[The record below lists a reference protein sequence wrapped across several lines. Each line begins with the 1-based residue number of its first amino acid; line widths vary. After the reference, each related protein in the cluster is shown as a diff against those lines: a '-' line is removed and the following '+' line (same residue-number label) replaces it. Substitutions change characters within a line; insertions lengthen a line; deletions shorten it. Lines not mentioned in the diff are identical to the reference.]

1 MGFYAPAQ
9 LVRDA
14 RDHGVEVRGVSV
26 NHSLWDCTLE
36 PRPDGEEGEL
46 IFTTLTKQGM
56 PMIRY
61 RTRDLSVI
69 DTEPCACG
77 RQIRRIRR
85 IKARTDDMLIIR
97 GVNVFPSQIEAGLL
111 ALSAALPH
119 YAIIVSRVDNLDQL
133 EVQVEIPREK
143 FSDRVGEIERLRAQI
158 AESIHRI
165 INVAVKVTLVEPN
178 TLPRSEGKAK
188 RVTDL
193 RPR

>member
-1 MGFYAPAQ
+1 MDP
-9 LVRDA
+9 
-14 RDHGVEVRGVSV
+14 E
-26 NHSLWDCTLE
+26 TLE

-46 IFTTLTKQGM
+46 LFTTLTKQGM

-69 DTEPCACG
+69 DPEPCRCG

-111 ALSAALPH
+111 ALSATLPH

-143 FSDRVGEIERLRAQI
+143 FSDRVGEIERLRFQI